1 MSELIRLPALSRA
14 GLRVGVRVG
23 LAALALGLTGALN
36 ATVSL
41 AADEKATASGVT
53 KDDSL
58 VEIVVTARK
67 RSENLRDIPASI
79 TAISAATIE
88 DAHITQLDDLGALVS
103 NLNIDEAHDNTPDV
117 VLRGVG
123 SFGLVAGV
131 GFYVNDVQVFEG
143 QIARPVDIERI
154 EVLKGPVGTLFGGA
168 NVGGAIKYVTKDPTS
183 TWENEAT
190 VELGSYSTRNY
201 QAVVSGPL
209 SDTVGIRA
217 SVYYDSHDGNV
228 YDTVNKFDYGAANDH
243 GARVTL
249 VAAPNES
256 NKIHVWLSADDY
268 NTSSQNLMYEPPDA
282 HTYSRTVQDFFIPS
296 FVRHIG
302 SAAVQLD
309 HQMEANLAL
318 TSLTSYFTS
327 YNRGFTDFFKQPVP
341 IDLLQQDAD
350 NRVYSEELRLASTG
364 GSDVDWL
371 VGAFFQG
378 HKSGTLA
385 TDNNYNADPN
395 NPMLLPLTP
404 NAPPGPTGFYTSTT
418 PIDYDRSEKMQREY
432 ALFGDVTLHHGNWEY
447 EAGLRGEYYTSSLS
461 AVNTNNV
468 ANGDFTTPVLPIAPE
483 SISGHEFSP
492 RVSAQYKFSPTAN
505 VYGAISRGFTPGDLV
520 EENFIIH
527 SFRPEIATQYE
538 VGYKSLLEYGVQ
550 LNAAVFYTYYK
561 DRLYLY
567 QKLANGP
574 ILDLTANIGPSTN
587 VGAEFDLAA
596 PLPGGFKVS
605 VGGGV
610 LRARWGETSGF
621 TNPGNG
627 NIAPG
632 TPQQLNGLN
641 VPFAPAYTASTTLDW
656 KHDFGGYL
664 VGARTEA
671 SFIGR
676 SYWDPQNSAFQEAYH
691 LLNASAWLE
700 HGKWKLTVAGTNLTD
715 TSYNTVF
722 WPVPD
727 VNPFHNIARIN
738 RPRWFTVNA
747 TVRF

>member
-1 MSELIRLPALSRA
+1 MSELISLPALSRA
-14 GLRVGVRVG
+14 GRRIGIRVG
-23 LAALALGLTGALN
+23 LATLALGLTGAFN

-41 AADEKATASGVT
+41 AADEKATASGAA

-79 TAISAATIE
+79 TAISAATLE
-88 DAHITQLDDLGALVS
+88 DAHVTQLDDLNSLVS

-143 QIARPVDIERI
+143 QIARPIDIERI

-168 NVGGAIKYVTKDPTS
+168 NVGGAIKYVTKEPTS

-190 VELGSYSTRNY
+190 VEFGSYSTRNY
-201 QAVVSGPL
+201 QAVVSGPI
-209 SDTVGIRA
+209 SDSVGVRA

-243 GARVTL
+243 GARVTF

-256 NKIHVWLSADDY
+256 NKIHLWLSADDY

-302 SAAVQLD
+302 SVALQLD

-327 YNRGFTDFFKQPVP
+327 YNRGYTDFYKQPVP
-341 IDLLQQDAD
+341 IDLLQQNAD

-364 GSDVDWL
+364 SSDVDWL

-378 HKSGTLA
+378 HKNELLSV
-385 TDNNYNADPN
+385 DNNYNADPN
-395 NPMLLPLTP
+395 NPMLVPLTP
-404 NAPPGPTGFYTSTT
+404 NAPGQPYTSTT
-418 PIDYDRSEKMQREY
+418 PLDYDRSEKTQRQY
-432 ALFGDVTLHHGNWEY
+432 ALFGDVTLHQGNWQY

-468 ANGDFTTPVLPIAPE
+468 ANGDFTTPVLPIP
-483 SISGHEFSP
+483 SGSVSGHEFSP

-505 VYGAISRGFTPGDLV
+505 VYAAISRGFTPGDLV

-656 KHDFGGYL
+656 KHEFGGYL

-700 HGKWKLTVAGTNLTD
+700 HGRWKLTLAGTNLTN

-738 RPRWFTVNA
+738 RPRWYTVNA